1 MFRIYYT
8 IFMLLNISCF
18 VSNMKIPIRYSSYK
32 NIRPIFFDIYKHEY
46 NINSLNEFN
55 NYSIE
60 HIIPRSLYKNN
71 TYLKND
77 MHNII
82 LYPNKINLHR
92 SNYKYVSDFKIYH
105 DSQILDEYGNKIVYE
120 NPLVE
125 DKIMIKT
132 NKNKSFYP
140 SKQYRGP
147 IARSAMYFITTYP
160 EYQNDILTNVI
171 NPYTILTW
179 HYQNPVSYIEMIKNR
194 IIKEHQGND
203 NLFILEKK
211 LLAYEMEK
219 ILGKSLSNFY

>member
-1 MFRIYYT
+1 
-8 IFMLLNISCF
+8 
-18 VSNMKIPIRYSSYK
+18 
-32 NIRPIFFDIYKHEY
+32 
-46 NINSLNEFN
+46 
-55 NYSIE
+55 
-60 HIIPRSLYKNN
+60 
-71 TYLKND
+71 

-92 SNYKYVSDFKIYH
+92 SNYKYVSDFKIYEN
-105 DSQILDEYGNKIVYE
+105 SQLLDENGNKIIYD
-120 NPLVE
+120 NPLIE

-132 NKNKSFYP
+132 NKNKTFYP

-160 EYQNDILTNVI
+160 EYENDILTKVI

-179 HYQNPVSYIEMIKNR
+179 HYQNPVSQIEIIKNN

-203 NLFILEKK
+203 NSFILEKK

-219 ILGKSLSNFY
+219 ILGESLSNFYQKN